1 MSALHMLSLLCLGA
15 ATAAAAPLNPVDLR
29 CEYKVNPLGID
40 ATAPRLTWRLEAA
53 ENGAYQTAYHI
64 LVASSEALLANDQG
78 DLWDTGRVDSAETAL
93 IPYAGKP
100 LNSRMHCYWKV
111 CVWDGQGRDSGWS
124 APAQWTM
131 GLLAPGDWKAQ
142 WIGYD
147 APDAAAND
155 APQGPSPLEGAA
167 WLWHAAG
174 APGIDQPAGRA
185 YFRKTF
191 DLNQPV
197 KAAQLAVTADNDCKV
212 YLNGEDA
219 NEGGSAINAFNR
231 IYTIDVARHLKQG
244 GNVLAIEAA
253 NQGDTANP
261 AGMIARLRVTL
272 ADGSVVD
279 LVSDTTWKAAAKR
292 GGRAWNT
299 TDFDDAA
306 YAAPLVVAKLG
317 EGPWNPKPDPGL
329 TLPPPPYLRRDFALP
344 SGIRRATVYA
354 TALGLYELHLNG
366 QRVGED
372 YLTPGWTDY
381 SKRVPYQT
389 YDVTGLV
396 KDGDN
401 AMGAILADGWYAGYV
416 GFRLLNGLEKP
427 RGYYGDQP
435 RLAVQL
441 EVEYNDGHVETVTTD
456 SQWKATYGA
465 IREADLLMGE
475 TRDLRLTMPGWD
487 APGFDDATWAAAA
500 VSPAPDI
507 IVEAHA
513 GSPVRNRATFTA
525 QAMTEPQP
533 GVYVYNLGQNMV
545 GWARIKVHGKPG
557 QKIQVR
563 QSERLQDDGTL
574 YTVALRKARAIDS
587 YILRGEGEETLEP
600 AFTFHGFQYVEIT
613 GVDAPLPLDAVTGVV
628 IGSNIE
634 QTGFF
639 ECSEPLLNQLFH
651 NIVWG
656 QRGNYL
662 EAPTDCPQRDERL
675 GWTGDAQFFMPT
687 SAYTA
692 DIGAFFTKW
701 LVDLAD
707 DAQFEDGSFPDI
719 APNIGLGGGN
729 VAWGDAAIIC
739 TYEMYRYYGDKR
751 AIEAHYDHLV
761 KGMDY
766 LEGTS
771 ENFIR
776 KKLGYGDWLNLG
788 GNAKDEVICTAYFA
802 YLAGLMAEMGEV
814 IGRADAATRFKA
826 LHDNVRKAFI
836 EHFVGD
842 DGRIL
847 ESSQTG
853 YALAFTMDLL
863 PEDKK
868 ALAAKHFE
876 DEIARFDYHLA
887 TGFIG
892 TPRLL
897 PGLQEAGKLD
907 LAYRLLLTKTFP
919 SWLFQVTLGATTM
932 WERWD
937 GWTPDK
943 GFQDPGMNSF
953 NHYAFGAVG
962 EYLFSTVGG
971 IKSTAPGFTSA
982 LIAPKPGG
990 GLTHA
995 KTRYDSISGSYETEW
1010 TILKDSLEIVV
1021 KIPANTTA
1029 EVRLPI
1035 QDPAL
1040 LLAAENTR
1048 NGDKLTPAADG
1059 LSYKAGS
1066 GHYTFRMK
1074 WPTE

>member
-1 MSALHMLSLLCLGA
+1 MSALHMLTLLCLGA
-15 ATAAAAPLNPVDLR
+15 ATAAAAAPLTPVDLR
-29 CEYKVNPLGID
+29 VEYKVNPLGID
-40 ATAPRLTWRLEAA
+40 AATPRLTWRLEATA
-53 ENGAYQTAYHI
+53 NGARQTAYHI
-64 LVASSEALLANDQG
+64 LVASSAELLAKDQG
-78 DLWDTGRVDSAETAL
+78 DLWDSGRVDSSNTAL

-100 LNSRMHCYWKV
+100 LTSRMHCHWKV
-111 CVWDGQGRDSGWS
+111 CVWDGNGVDSGWS
-124 APAQWTM
+124 APAHWSM
-131 GLLAPGDWKAQ
+131 GLLSASDWSAQ

-147 APDAAAND
+147 APETQVEP
-155 APQGPSPLEGAA
+155 APEVPSPLEGAA

-174 APGIDQPAGRA
+174 PQGLDQPEGRA

-191 DLNQPV
+191 ELDQAV
-197 KAAQLAVTADNDCKV
+197 KAAQLAITVDNECKV
-212 YLNGEDA
+212 FLNGKDA
-219 NEGGSAINAFNR
+219 NEGGGAINAFNR
-231 IYTIDVARHLKQG
+231 IFTVDVTGRLTTG
-244 GNVLAIEAA
+244 VNVLAVEAL

-261 AGMIARLRVTL
+261 AGMIARLTITL
-272 ADGSVVD
+272 ADDSEVIVA
-279 LVSDTTWKAAAKR
+279 SDTTWKSAPKR
-292 GGRAWNT
+292 GSKAWT
-299 TDFDDAA
+299 TTNFDDAT
-306 YAAPLVVAKLG
+306 YAAPQIVAKLG

-329 TLPPPPYLRRDFALP
+329 TLPPPPYLRRDFAAEK
-344 SGIRRATVYA
+344 GIRRATVYA

-381 SKRVPYQT
+381 RKRVPYQT
-389 YDVTGLV
+389 YDVTALV
-396 KDGDN
+396 KEGPN
-401 AMGAILADGWYAGYV
+401 ALGAILADGWYAGYI
-416 GFRLLNGLEKP
+416 GFRLLNGLDKP
-427 RGYYGDQP
+427 RGYYGEEP

-441 EVEYNDGHVETVTTD
+441 EIEYADGRVERVTTD
-456 SQWKATYGA
+456 PAWKAAYGP

-475 TRDLRLTMPGWD
+475 ARDLRRELAGWNTPGY
-487 APGFDDATWAAAA
+487 DDSAWAAVA

-507 IVEAHA
+507 RVEAHA
-513 GSPVRNRATFTA
+513 GEPVQNLANFTA
-525 QAMTEPQP
+525 KKKTEPQP
-533 GVYVYNLGQNMV
+533 GVYVYDLGQNIV
-545 GWARIKVHGKPG
+545 GWARLQVQGADG

-574 YTVALRKARAIDS
+574 YTVALRKARAIDTYTLS
-587 YILRGEGEETLEP
+587 GNGVETLEP

-613 GVDAPLPLDAVTGVV
+613 GVDAPLPLEAVTGVV
-628 IGSNIE
+628 IGSAIT
-634 QTGFF
+634 QTGHF
-639 ECSEPLLNQLFH
+639 ESSEPLLNQLFH

-701 LVDLAD
+701 LVDLVQ
-707 DAQFEDGSFPDI
+707 DAQFPDGSFPDI
-719 APNIGLGGGN
+719 APDIGLGSGN
-729 VAWGDAAIIC
+729 VAWGDAAMIC
-739 TYEMYRYYGDKR
+739 TYEMYRYYGDR
-751 AIEAHYDHLV
+751 QVIEEHYDRLV

-766 LEGTS
+766 LESTS

-814 IGRADAATRFKA
+814 IGRTAEAERFRV
-826 LHDNVRKAFI
+826 LHGNIRDAFI
-836 EHFVGD
+836 QHFVLD
-842 DGRIL
+842 DGSIL

-876 DEIARFDYHLA
+876 KEIARFDNHLA

-897 PGLQEAGKLD
+897 PGLQAAGRLD
-907 LAYRLLLTKTFP
+907 LAYQLLLTKTFP

-962 EYLFSTVGG
+962 QFLYEAVGG
-971 IKSTAPGFTSA
+971 IQPLAPGFA
-982 LIAPKPGG
+982 KVQIAPHPGG

-995 KTRYDSISGSYETEW
+995 SVRYNSIRG
-1010 TILKDSLEIVV
+1010 EIVSGWKQDGAKLTMNV
-1021 KIPANTTA
+1021 TVPPNVTA
-1029 EVRLPI
+1029 EIEVPAGADAKVTVS
-1035 QDPAL
+1035 DPTNAKPL
-1040 LLAAENTR
+1040 GQAEGRHRFEVT
-1048 NGDKLTPAADG
+1048 GG
-1059 LSYKAGS
+1059 Q
-1066 GHYTFRMK
+1066 YTF
-1074 WPTE
+1074 TVE